1 MRKAKCLL
9 VGLVGVALVQLVVP
23 ASMIVRRERCLRE
36 GRAFKFLTRPL
47 DPYDPFRGRYVTL
60 SPAAATVPGSAPE
73 GARWGETLRGWVTV
87 GSDGYAT
94 FGRLTRERPDDT
106 PYVDVRMLW
115 SQQDTQTTV
124 RLPFDRFYMDETD
137 APEAERV
144 YAQHARETNSFVV
157 VRVLDGFA
165 VIEDLYVAGR
175 PIREVLKEQTP

>member
-1 MRKAKCLL
+1 MRKAKWLL
-9 VGLVGVALVQLVVP
+9 VGLVAVALVQLVVP

-60 SPAAATVPGSAPE
+60 SPAAAAVPVAAPE
-73 GARWGETLRGWVTV
+73 NAQRGETLHAWVTV

-94 FGRLTRERPDDT
+94 FSRLTRERPDDT
-106 PYVDVRMLW
+106 PHVDVRMRW
-115 SQQDTQTTV
+115 SRDTQTTV

-137 APEAERV
+137 APEAERI

-157 VRVLDGFA
+157 VRVLDGLA

-175 PIREVLKEQTP
+175 PIREVLKEQAP